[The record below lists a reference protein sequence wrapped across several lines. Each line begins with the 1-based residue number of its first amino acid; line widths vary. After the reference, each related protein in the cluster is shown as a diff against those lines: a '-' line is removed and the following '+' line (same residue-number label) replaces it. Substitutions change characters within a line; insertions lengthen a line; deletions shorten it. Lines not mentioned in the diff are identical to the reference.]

1 MSLERKRIAI
11 VGTGISGL
19 VAAHRLHPDHDI
31 TVYEANDY
39 VGGHTHTIDVEL
51 KGQTW
56 SVDTGFIVFNE
67 SNYFNFIAL
76 LDELGV
82 SSHRTEMSFS
92 VRSDRADVEYNG
104 TSLEK
109 LFVQRR
115 NLVRP
120 SFYRMVA
127 DIVRFY
133 RESKA
138 LLSAED
144 DDLTLGDYLK
154 QNGYGNAFIDQHIVP
169 MGSAIWSADPEDM
182 LSFPARHFVQFFNH
196 HGFLELKDR
205 PHWRVVDGGSHA
217 YVKKLIAPFNERI
230 RLNAPVVSI
239 ARFADQVRIAAGDGT
254 RDIYDAVFVA
264 AHSDE
269 ALSMLEDPT
278 PAERGI
284 LGAMPYAEN
293 PVVLHTDTSLLPKR
307 KRAWASWNYLLPDD
321 ARRGSTVTYNQNIL
335 QGLDAPETFCVT
347 LNQTDLIDPA
357 HVIQSFTYHHPQFT
371 VDSVRA
377 QKRKQEISGHNK
389 TYYCG
394 AYWGFG
400 FHEDGVNSAIDAVN
414 HFKEDLACAA
424 AYTKVG

>member
-1 MSLERKRIAI
+1 MRQRIAI

-51 KGQTW
+51 DGQIW
-56 SVDTGFIVFNE
+56 PVDTGFIVFNE
-67 SNYFNFIAL
+67 RNYVNFIAL

-92 VRSDRADVEYNG
+92 VRCDQDNLEYNG

-133 RESKA
+133 REA
-138 LLSAED
+138 RELLGTD
-144 DDLTLGDYLK
+144 DDSLTLGQYLED
-154 QNGYGNAFIDQHIVP
+154 NGYGRGFIDQHIVP
-169 MGSAIWSADPEDM
+169 MGSAIWSADPVDM
-182 LSFPARHFVQFFNH
+182 LAFPARYFVQFFNH
-196 HGFLELKDR
+196 HGFLDLGDR

-217 YVKKLIAPFNERI
+217 YVRKLIQPFQNRI
-230 RLNAPVVSI
+230 RLNAPVLSV
-239 ARFADQVRIAAGDGT
+239 ARMGDEVRIAAGDET
-254 RDIYDAVFVA
+254 VERYDAVFMA
-264 AHSDE
+264 SHSDQSL
-269 ALSMLEDPT
+269 AMLEDPT
-278 PAERGI
+278 QAEQAI
-284 LGAMPYAEN
+284 LGAIPYAEN

-307 KRAWASWNYLLPDD
+307 KRAWASWNYLLPGQQR
-321 ARRGSTVTYNQNIL
+321 AGSTVTYNQNIL

-347 LNQTDLIDPA
+347 LNQTDLIDPEKI
-357 HVIQSFTYHHPQFT
+357 IQSFTYHHPQYT
-371 VDSVRA
+371 VDSVAA
-377 QKRKQEISGHNK
+377 QRRKPEINGIAN

-414 HFKEDLACAA
+414 CFEEKLACKA
-424 AYTKVG
+424 AYTKAV

>member
-1 MSLERKRIAI
+1 MSQDRKRIAV
-11 VGTGISGL
+11 VGTGVSGL

-39 VGGHTHTIDVEL
+39 VGGHTHTIDVERQ
-51 KGQTW
+51 GRTW

-67 SNYFNFIAL
+67 SNYVNFIAL

-92 VRSDRADVEYNG
+92 VRSNRANVEYNG

-154 QNGYGNAFIDQHIVP
+154 LNGYGNAFIDHHIVP
-169 MGSAIWSADPEDM
+169 MGSAIWSADPENM
-182 LSFPARHFVQFFNH
+182 LSFPARYFVQFFNH

-217 YVKKLIAPFNERI
+217 YVKKLIAPFQDRI
-230 RLNAPVVSI
+230 RLSAPVASI
-239 ARFADQVRIAAGDGT
+239 ARVGDQVRIAAGDGT
-254 RDIYDAVFVA
+254 RDTYDAVFIA
-264 AHSDE
+264 AHSDQ
-269 ALSMLEDPT
+269 ALVMLEDPT
-278 PAERGI
+278 LAETSI

-293 PVVLHTDTSLLPKR
+293 SIVLHTDTSILPRR

-321 ARRGSTVTYNQNIL
+321 PRKGSTVTYNQNIL